1 MNLKKYIGDKNF
13 YRSVLTVAIPIMV
26 QNGISN
32 FVSLLDNVMVGRLGT
47 ESMSGVTIVN
57 QFIFIFNL
65 LIFGAISSA
74 GIFTAQYH
82 GKGDT
87 EGVRDTFRFKL
98 IIVTLSVAVG
108 IAVFVV
114 FDTSL
119 ISWFLHESSAEGDLA
134 LTLAEGKAYLF
145 VMLFGLFPYAVSQ
158 AYASTLRESGETM
171 LPMLSGVAAVAVNL
185 LFNYILIFGNFGA
198 PVLGVRGAAIATV
211 LSRFVEVAIIVIW
224 THTHTSKCP
233 FAVGAYR
240 SFKLSGELVRQITVR
255 GLPLMLNEMFWA
267 LSITFVNQCYSMRG
281 IDVVAALNI
290 VSTISNLFS
299 VVYIALGN
307 AISIMVGNLLGSGKL
322 EEAVETDRKMI
333 FFAIMCSVG
342 VGIVLICCSP
352 LFPLMYNISAEAKS
366 LAAYM
371 IAVAA
376 VIMPA
381 GALAN
386 ASYFTLRS
394 GGRVLITVLFDSVY
408 MWVAVIPVAFCI
420 SRYTAMDIHI
430 MYLCCQVLE
439 VFKGVFGIIL
449 VKRRAWVRRL
459 VGEEQTALL

>member
-13 YRSVLTVAIPIMV
+13 YRSVLTVALPIMV

-47 ESMSGVTIVN
+47 EPMSGVTIVN

-65 LIFGAISSA
+65 LVFGAISSA

-82 GKGDT
+82 GKGDVD
-87 EGVRDTFRFKL
+87 GVRDTFRFKL
-98 IIVTLSVAVG
+98 IIVTVSVAVG
-108 IAVFVV
+108 ITVFAL
-114 FDTSL
+114 FDTPL

-145 VMLFGLFPYAVSQ
+145 VMLFGLFPYAISQ
-158 AYASTLRESGETM
+158 AYAATLRETGET
-171 LPMLSGVAAVAVNL
+171 LVPMLSGVAAVAVNL
-185 LFNYILIFGNFGA
+185 IFNYILIFGNLGA
-198 PVLGVRGAAIATV
+198 PMLGVRGAAIATV
-211 LSRFVEVAIIVIW
+211 LSRFVELAIIVIW

-240 SFKLSGELVRQITVR
+240 SFKISGELVSQIIVR

-267 LSITFVNQCYSMRG
+267 LSITFINQCYSMRG

-290 VSTISNLFS
+290 VSTISNLFN
-299 VVYIALGN
+299 VVYISLGN

-322 EEAVETDRKMI
+322 DEAVETDRRMI
-333 FFAIMCSVG
+333 FFSIICSVG
-342 VGIVLICCSP
+342 VGVVLVCCSP

-376 VIMPA
+376 IIMPA

-386 ASYFTLRS
+386 AAYFTLRS

-408 MWVAVIPVAFCI
+408 MWLAVVPVAFCI
-420 SRYTAMDIHI
+420 SRYTAMDIHV

-449 VKRRAWVRRL
+449 VKRGAWVRQL
-459 VGEEQTALL
+459 VGDQQTA